1 MSSESKLVELRRK
14 TDRDLLILV
23 QRELDRGLTLAG
35 VAATKE
41 SPLYEQGEKAY
52 RKVKVLLPRI
62 SGLDRDQYREF
73 ESKLKEL
80 RGALDGLESEKMLR
94 HFAVTSSE

>member
-1 MSSESKLVELRRK
+1 MSCESKLVELRRK
-14 TDRDLLILV
+14 TDRDLLILAR
-23 QRELDRGLTLAG
+23 RELDRGLTLAD

-41 SPLYEQGEKAY
+41 SPLHAQAEKAY
-52 RKVKVLLPRI
+52 RKVKALLPRI

-80 RGALDGLESEKMLR
+80 REVLDGQESEKMLR
-94 HFAVTSSE
+94 HFAVTSS